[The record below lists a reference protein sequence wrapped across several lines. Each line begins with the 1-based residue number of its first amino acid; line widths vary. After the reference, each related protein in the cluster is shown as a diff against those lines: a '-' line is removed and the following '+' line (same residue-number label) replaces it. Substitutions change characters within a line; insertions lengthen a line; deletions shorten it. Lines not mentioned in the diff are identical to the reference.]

1 MTLVSEYFA
10 YFTLSEREAKVE
22 DYQELDLKRM
32 VFTREKRWFAKWKRM
47 LNFVVDGH
55 GDDAAA
61 AAADAEAN
69 KDAKQE
75 TETCVKHPF
84 LTGLQ
89 NSGTKSATRSK
100 HHPTLPVHS

>member
-1 MTLVSEYFA
+1 
-10 YFTLSEREAKVE
+10 
-22 DYQELDLKRM
+22 M
-32 VFTREKRWFAKWKRM
+32 VWFVTAKWKRM

-55 GDDAAA
+55 GDDAS

-100 HHPTLPVHS
+100 HHPPLPVHS